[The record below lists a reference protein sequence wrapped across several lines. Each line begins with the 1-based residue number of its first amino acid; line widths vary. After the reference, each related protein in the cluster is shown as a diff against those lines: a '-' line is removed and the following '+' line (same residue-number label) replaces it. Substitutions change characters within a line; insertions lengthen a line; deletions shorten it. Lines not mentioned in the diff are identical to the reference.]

1 MDWFA
6 FKRTIWQGHISSE
19 AGYEARQRDKSLA
32 DARMWA
38 IALDLSPAML
48 GWPLP
53 FLGDRPEKQAQK
65 MASQPEM
72 VIVLIYRFEA
82 GRLNRSKH

>member
-6 FKRTIWQGHISSE
+6 FRRTIWLGHISSE

-38 IALDLSPAML
+38 IALELSPAML
-48 GWPLP
+48 AWPLP
-53 FLGDRPEKQAQK
+53 FLGDKQEKQAQEI
-65 MASQPEM
+65 ASQPEM
-72 VIVLIYRFEA
+72 VIVLIYIYEA
-82 GRLNRSKH
+82 GNLNRSKH